1 MADVKPIVVYGN
13 GKLAELIL
21 HAFADDPR
29 YPFCAVA
36 ADARFITDGRFAGL
50 PVVPFE
56 TLEQS
61 HPPAD
66 ADLVVAV
73 GYARMRER
81 RAMFERAKA
90 KGYRL
95 ASCVGRGA
103 RVYPDLVTG
112 ENAVVFDFAY
122 VGPGV
127 RLGANTVV
135 RPQSY
140 VGHDGVIGDHVVIS
154 PAVTLGGRCR
164 VGMLSFLGIGST
176 VLDRLTVAEEC
187 LIGAGALVVEDTQPF
202 GCYIGQPAKRVRDL
216 RETGIVV
223 ES

>member
-13 GKLAELIL
+13 GKLAELVL

-36 ADARFITDGRFAGL
+36 ADARFTGL

-66 ADLVVAV
+66 ADLLVAV

-90 KGYRL
+90 KGYPL

-103 RVYPDLVTG
+103 RVYPDLAMG
-112 ENAVVFDFAY
+112 ENVIVFDLAY

-127 RLGANTVV
+127 RLGSNTIV

-140 VGHDGVIGDHVVIS
+140 VGHDGVIGDHVIVS
-154 PAVTLGGRCR
+154 PAVTIGGHCR
-164 VGMLSFLGIGST
+164 IGPLSFLGIGST

-187 LIGAGALVVEDTQPF
+187 LIGAGALVAGDTLSF
-202 GCYIGQPAKRVRDL
+202 GCYVGQPAKRVADV
-216 RETGIVV
+216 RETGVV
-223 ES
+223 VGP

>member
-1 MADVKPIVVYGN
+1 MANVKPIVVYGN

-36 ADARFITDGRFAGL
+36 ADARFITDARCTGL

-66 ADLVVAV
+66 ADLLVAV

-95 ASCVGRGA
+95 ATCVGRGA

-140 VGHDGVIGDHVVIS
+140 VGHDGVIGDHVVVS
-154 PAVTLGGRCR
+154 PSVTIGGRCR
-164 VGMLSFLGIGST
+164 IGALSFLGIGAT
-176 VLDRLTVAEEC
+176 VIDRMTVRDEC
-187 LIGAGALVVEDTQPF
+187 LIGAGALVVEDTQPR
-202 GCYIGQPAKRVRDL
+202 GCYVGQPARRVTDL
-216 RETGIVV
+216 GESGVV
-223 ES
+223 ISG